1 MEKLFSFKSFQ
12 DGSAGG
18 QGTGPSSDRTLNAE
32 TPTLNLAHARH
43 VSRHPLPRQARHVPI
58 LRANPYPERLFTLE
72 TCCGY
77 GYEPARPLHVALSR
91 IFKVRGEDP
100 DTAATAVLFA
110 FQTISPSGMGGDAST
125 LFVDVDASTL
135 FVDVDTSTI
144 RHQCHQMSSMST
156 MSIKR
161 RHCVNNIDNIGDCNN
176 KCIGGGRCVLEP
188 SMLGCGCLS
197 APPRDGD
204 EGVQEKGG
212 VQEVYVLGVCKKY
225 GCWVCVCVQEWV
237 LGVCKNG
244 GWGVCAR
251 MGVS

>member
-1 MEKLFSFKSFQ
+1 LNGGRRGHPDTLAGATGASQQ

-58 LRANPYPERLFTLE
+58 LRANPYPEVTDPICRL
-72 TCCGY
+72 
-77 GYEPARPLHVALSR
+77 PL
-91 IFKVRGEDP
+91 P
-100 DTAATAVLFA
+100 
-110 FQTISPSGMGGDAST
+110 T
-125 LFVDVDASTL
+125 LFYRLEAIHLGDLLRIWVRTGATPPRGPLPDFQGPRGRSGHRRNCGALRVPNHISLRDGRRRVDFIVDVDASTL

-176 KCIGGGRCVLEP
+176 VRLC
-188 SMLGCGCLS
+188 MT
-197 APPRDGD
+197 
-204 EGVQEKGG
+204 
-212 VQEVYVLGVCKKY
+212 
-225 GCWVCVCVQEWV
+225 
-237 LGVCKNG
+237 
-244 GWGVCAR
+244 
-251 MGVS
+251 